1 MCTVSITSQKLIGK
15 PTFNVTVATTVA
27 WKGNMK
33 TSQQPTIIR
42 AFRKLVPLRL
52 GLLILCTTALVY
64 AGNPWFSSYTSD
76 GQTKPVSGVAGQRA
90 HDPLLLAH
98 LGLTGPPVIVKG
110 IASGGMIDLVISIH
124 RDVPGDNDGNHQ
136 GGAGNEEQDKYEE
149 IVQHFADAIYEATEG
164 AQKVRNV
171 RLYKKGQYMD
181 KADVRWLAR
190 EWPHVPYK
198 GGIGVKGGHV
208 VMCDVFAATHS
219 EHNMLS
225 ELSTAGYTLGH
236 EYGHYFYGL
245 YDEYKLAADD
255 VPVVPSIM
263 HSQWN
268 ARNGN
273 YEWLNFSIAHQTNN
287 PRGRFVNTLTNQQH
301 RVFGKSAWETLVQP
315 SANDPTNLLLGPRI
329 VYAELATVAP
339 TGTNTPVINLPGTA
353 RSALNIVW
361 MEDMLMIVI
370 VIDRS
375 GSMYGEPMEAA
386 KAAAQALVDLIDTNN
401 YIAVVDFDD
410 VVTTLVPMT
419 FVETEADKAAIK
431 AAIASLD
438 ARGMTAIWNAAQRG
452 LDLILASGMTNLTR
466 AVFLLTDGQ
475 DNSSTISPG
484 TVLANY
490 QNAQVPLLGFGYG
503 SAVDAS
509 LPFVAQGSGG
519 NYYSSPN
526 NLEVA
531 VAFHDA
537 QGTIASRLMLAEG
550 ALMIPAGSRRRFKIP
565 FLVDPN
571 IVSLSALV
579 YAENGASNLAVCT
592 LRGPRGQRPQ
602 PSIETS
608 GNDVL
613 FRFTLA
619 NPAPGKWK
627 LTGTANGLIRYGI
640 DAQATSNAPIMHA
653 WTETDNN
660 NNNLRI
666 VAQLQGARPL
676 IGANVN
682 ALFETPDG
690 FLLPF
695 TLTPT
700 GPGVYEA
707 LLSAFAQ
714 NGTYRVHITAN
725 GFRMRVRETYA
736 GGSMALPPDTDDTQV
751 AVPSDKPLPFSFMRA
766 AGMDYICPVQRDY
779 PSGTVSNPRPVFATA
794 TLARGVGMYTF
805 EIQQNDVTI
814 IRGRSSIPYFVPK
827 SPLPLGAYRW
837 RVSFVTKNMDAPITS
852 AWVDFTRVPA
862 LPGVCLPLAPSG
874 SVKEGKLWYAWSGD
888 PLAIAYTIRIESST
902 DGSNFTPWRI
912 VRVTQ
917 KKTGLPCDA
926 YISGHKPGL
935 TYRWTVQPAGIDGT
949 GPLSLPQHFTYSE

>member
-1 MCTVSITSQKLIGK
+1 
-15 PTFNVTVATTVA
+15 
-27 WKGNMK
+27 MK
-33 TSQQPTIIR
+33 TLQQPTIIR
-42 AFRKLVPLRL
+42 AFHRIVLVRL
-52 GLLILCTTALVY
+52 CLLILCTTALVY

-76 GQTKPVSGVAGQRA
+76 GQTKPVSGVTGQRA
-90 HDPLLLAH
+90 RDPHLLAQ
-98 LGLTGPPVIVKG
+98 LGLTSPPVTVKG
-110 IASGGMIDLVISIH
+110 IASGGMIDLVISIY
-124 RDVPGDNDGNHQ
+124 RDVPGDNDGNQQ
-136 GGAGNEEQDKYEE
+136 GGADNEEQDTYERM
-149 IVQHFADAIYEATEG
+149 VQHFADAIYEATEG
-164 AQKVRNV
+164 AHKVRNV

-208 VMCDVFAATHS
+208 VMCDVFASTHS
-219 EHNMLS
+219 DYNMLS

-245 YDEYKLAADD
+245 YDEYKLAAAD

-263 HSQWN
+263 NSQWN

-287 PRGRFVNTLTNQQH
+287 PRGRFVNTLTNNQH

-315 SANDPTNLLLGPRI
+315 VANDPTNLALGPRLL
-329 VYAELATVAP
+329 YAELATVAP
-339 TGTNTPVINLPGTA
+339 TGTNPPSVNLPGTA
-353 RSALNIVW
+353 RSALTIVW

-375 GSMYGEPMEAA
+375 GSMYGEPMESA
-386 KAAAQALVDLIDTNN
+386 KMAAQALVDLIETNN

-419 FVETEADKAAIK
+419 FVESEADKAAIK

-490 QNAQVPLLGFGYG
+490 QNAQVPLFGFGYG
-503 SAVDAS
+503 SSVDSS
-509 LPFVAQGSGG
+509 LPSVAQGSGG

-550 ALMIPAGSRRRFKIP
+550 ALMIPAGSRRSFKVP
-565 FLVDPN
+565 FLIDPN
-571 IVSLSALV
+571 IVSLSAVV
-579 YAENGASNLAVCT
+579 YAENGASNAAVCS

-602 PSIETS
+602 PTIETA

-627 LTGTANGLIRYGI
+627 LTGTANGLIRYGV

-653 WTETDNN
+653 WTEAD
-660 NNNLRI
+660 NNNLRV
-666 VAQLQGARPL
+666 VAQLQAARPL
-676 IGANVN
+676 VGARVN
-682 ALFETPDG
+682 ALLETPDG

-707 LLSAFAQ
+707 VLSAFAQ
-714 NGTYRVHITAN
+714 KGLYRVHMTAD
-725 GFRMRVRETYA
+725 GFSMRVRETYA
-736 GGSMALPPDTDDTQV
+736 GGSMALPPDSDDTQV
-751 AVPSDKPLPFSFMRA
+751 AVPPDKPLPFSFMRA
-766 AGMDYICPVQRDY
+766 AGMDYTRTVQGDS

-794 TLARGVGMYTF
+794 ALASGVGMYTF
-805 EIQQNDVTI
+805 EIQQNHETV
-814 IRGRSSIPYFVPK
+814 IRGRSTMPYFIPK

-837 RVSFVTKNMDAPITS
+837 RVSFVTKAMNAPITS
-852 AWVDFTRVPA
+852 AWVDFTRVEA
-862 LPGVCLPLAPSG
+862 LPGICMPLAPRG
-874 SVKEGKLWYAWSGD
+874 GVKEGKLWYAWSGD
-888 PLAIAYTIRIESST
+888 PLAIAYTVRIESST

-912 VRVTQ
+912 IRLTQ

-926 YISGHKPGL
+926 YVAGHKPGV
-935 TYRWTVQPAGIDGT
+935 TYRWTVQAEGVDGAGPVSP
-949 GPLSLPQHFTYSE
+949 PLEFSYSE